1 MQTTQTL
8 STRALAPVLL
18 AVVFGATTL
27 TAQATEAAKSG
38 MEASATKQEQIIDRE
53 TLTRFKGWEDPDMAR
68 VAVHGGRALLRNVEA
83 AHTALEEGKLG
94 EARSDLRS
102 ADEFAQGL
110 TLVIPFTVVVDN
122 IRDAK
127 HKLLASSQ
135 DVVVDDLLPI
145 YANLNE
151 MADYAPKLAAK
162 AKTKLDEAVNQAKA
176 GKKTEAAQKLDE
188 VAADISGT
196 TVYLPVRY
204 VGNQV
209 ALAQTALNKEP
220 ADTKAAKTAIDN
232 AMGSLVDAS
241 FNLVL
246 RPEQHA
252 KAKPSIEHAKTEGSS

>member
-1 MQTTQTL
+1 MRKTQTL
-8 STRALAPVLL
+8 STRALAPALL

-27 TAQATEAAKSG
+27 TAQATEIAKPG
-38 MEASATKQEQIIDRE
+38 AEASATKQEQITDRE
-53 TLTRFKGWEDPDMAR
+53 TLMRFKGWEDPDMAR

-110 TLVIPFTVVVDN
+110 TLVMPFTVVVDN

-127 HKLLASSQ
+127 HKLLGSSQ
-135 DVVVDDLLPI
+135 AIVVDDLLPI
-145 YANLNE
+145 YANLDE
-151 MADYAPKLAAK
+151 MADYAPKLAAQ
-162 AKTKLDEAVNQAKA
+162 AKTKLDEALNQAKE

-196 TVYLPVRY
+196 TLYLPVRY
-204 VGNQV
+204 VERQV
-209 ALAQTALNKEP
+209 ALAHTELNKEP

-241 FNLVL
+241 FNVVL
-246 RPEQHA
+246 TPEQQA
-252 KAKPSIEHAKTEGSS
+252 KAKASVDHAQPAAKS